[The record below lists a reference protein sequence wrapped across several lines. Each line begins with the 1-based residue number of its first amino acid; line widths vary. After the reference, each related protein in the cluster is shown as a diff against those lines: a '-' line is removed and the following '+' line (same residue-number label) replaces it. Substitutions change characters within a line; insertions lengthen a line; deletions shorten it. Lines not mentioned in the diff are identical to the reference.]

1 MEENR
6 YHGAL
11 LSCRDLPDLF
21 ELVKRAVKESLGRE
35 RSGLMLAMADLGNPP
50 GGFVGAFYPVDSNII
65 VMNKVP
71 LKRMEGL
78 DPSLYRAYAF
88 HLLLHEYLHSLGVVD
103 EGGTRARVYQIS
115 AETFGKDHPISK
127 MAADISRYVPML
139 TYPEEDF
146 ELPEDYSLEL
156 VHGFDRSSTEHYI
169 S

>member
-1 MEENR
+1 M
-6 YHGAL
+6 
-11 LSCRDLPDLF
+11 
-21 ELVKRAVKESLGRE
+21 
-35 RSGLMLAMADLGNPP
+35 
-50 GGFVGAFYPVDSNII
+50 GAFYPVDSNII